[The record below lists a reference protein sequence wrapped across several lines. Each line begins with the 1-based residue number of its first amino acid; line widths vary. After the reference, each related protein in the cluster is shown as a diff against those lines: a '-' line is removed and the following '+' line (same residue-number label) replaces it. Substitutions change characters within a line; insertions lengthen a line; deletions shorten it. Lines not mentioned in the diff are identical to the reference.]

1 MNARSTESRRRAATE
16 QHQLAIAAITTLF
29 DRVDDLRE
37 TLARLTGLASLG
49 ADDDPLREAEAV
61 LQVAEQIDRALAAV
75 RAAALAAAEH
85 RGRGDLVS
93 DIGTRLVLLFPRTAA
108 ASPKLRERAA
118 SDPAPLP
125 ADGPVGDA
133 VDSAS

>member
-37 TLARLTGLASLG
+37 MLARLTGLAPLG
-49 ADDDPLREAEAV
+49 ADDDPLREAESA

-93 DIGTRLVLLFPRTAA
+93 DIGTRLVLLFPRTAG

-118 SDPAPLP
+118 SAPAPLP
-125 ADGPVGDA
+125 ADGPVDDA